1 MAQIYKEKTDDFNA
15 LLQNW
20 IGMLVRCEKE
30 TGKAFTAKLI
40 SIKGNHLLFED
51 INGRILM
58 DSITSLKTAA
68 PITPSKNAAEWVPMD
83 PKPLTTEELEDTIRD
98 CIKDRCDA
106 CPFTDEEVRTC
117 VENGG
122 VSPCEGCEG
131 PEEAAARAR
140 KGL

>member
-1 MAQIYKEKTDDFNA
+1 MAQIHKEKTDDFNA

-68 PITPSKNAAEWVPMD
+68 PIAPFKNAEA
-83 PKPLTTEELEDTIRD
+83 
-98 CIKDRCDA
+98 
-106 CPFTDEEVRTC
+106 
-117 VENGG
+117 
-122 VSPCEGCEG
+122 
-131 PEEAAARAR
+131 EEAELQAMHEEEERAYFSTTDAENAAYAR